1 MGQIMK
7 LPVHFVGFIYVQWK
21 LYHSFVHKSL
31 WISNWFH
38 VIEYLA
44 HIIKRNGMFLGEI
57 SIYLVFRPTPQ
68 SFLSFIN
75 WTNSISVMGT
85 KQWPSFEYR
94 LSVIAIRWARWVSS
108 TLIACNKNWTI
119 LQPFNLPGLIK
130 SQSNSNI
137 YCLNHKIIGR
147 AVIVLV

>member
-7 LPVHFVGFIYVQWK
+7 LPVHFVGFIYYVQWK
-21 LYHSFVHKSL
+21 LCHSFVHKSL

-44 HIIKRNGMFLGEI
+44 HIIKRNGVFLGEI
-57 SIYLVFRPTPQ
+57 PMVFCPILHL
-68 SFLSFIN
+68 FFWFIN
-75 WTNSISVMGT
+75 WTNPISVTGT
-85 KQWPSFEYR
+85 KRWPSSEYR

-108 TLIACNKNWTI
+108 TLIACSKNWTI
-119 LQPFNLPGLIK
+119 LQPFNLPELIK